1 MKRLTNLMLGVFIGG
16 LIGSAI
22 AMLLAPASGETLRR
36 KVLESFI
43 EMQEEMRTAATS
55 RRAELE
61 KQLADLRAP
70 RK

>member
-1 MKRLTNLMLGVFIGG
+1 MKRFANLMLGVFIGG

-22 AMLLAPASGETLRR
+22 AMLLTPSSGENLRR
-36 KVLESFI
+36 KVQESI
-43 EMQEEMRTAATS
+43 MEIQEEMRTAATS